1 MQICPELSG
10 ERKGGERC
18 RLFVEKE
25 RNCDSIVEYGVQ
37 WCVLVVE
44 RNCHLS
50 TTGKMVYGGSA
61 KSGHRDNMMSRTTT
75 GYEDKQTQRGYTS
88 CIFSTNCLV
97 FLKDTGVSGRI
108 YFEVQLQLHRSIS
121 QKGV

>member
-1 MQICPELSG
+1 MSQYRWLSM
-10 ERKGGERC
+10 
-18 RLFVEKE
+18 VEH
-25 RNCDSIVEYGVQ
+25 GVH
-37 WCVLVVE
+37 VVE

-88 CIFSTNCLV
+88 CIFSTNCLI
-97 FLKDTGVSGRI
+97 FLKDTEISWMDIFGTTTNARI
-108 YFEVQLQLHRSIS
+108 SYCYHSKEFDW
-121 QKGV
+121 KTF